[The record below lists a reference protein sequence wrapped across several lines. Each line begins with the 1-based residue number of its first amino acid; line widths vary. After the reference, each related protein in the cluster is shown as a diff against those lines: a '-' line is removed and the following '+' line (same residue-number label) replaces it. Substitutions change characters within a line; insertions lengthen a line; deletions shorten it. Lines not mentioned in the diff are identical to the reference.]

1 MSEMW
6 RGRFPMLIVFTKTK
20 RPDRLLLTEG
30 KFIITKATTFKP
42 ADKNAQNTKHTYPRY
57 IRKVE

>member
-42 ADKNAQNTKHTYPRY
+42 ADKNAQNTKHTHA
-57 IRKVE
+57 I